1 MSNKLTLLLTI
12 AALFSGAAVG
22 WSGKSRNDWP
32 PYSRLEGPGE
42 VVYELR
48 LGLPGRP
55 VPIQLWKLSD
65 SDQEEQLLV
74 EFEDSH
80 VAHSPYDLVD
90 VKFQDDE
97 LAVLMRFD
105 FNIRRAE
112 DDGGSVYRRGGNT
125 WGANYTYI
133 YLLASSD
140 PERTLARR
148 GYKLSPLRRHRQTPY
163 AQVSEMWL
171 TPNMRAEPREGS
183 DQYGTNPWYAEMLQ
197 TAIVPYSVTLETSR
211 VVEMRIGEGEEA
223 EVIRY
228 ENDIVGYFR
237 NDERNDLSR
246 HGWPEGIL
254 SHPLSWYKDEEVER
268 LVEMIRSARWEDD
281 PSFARYL
288 REDMI
293 ESLSGVDHQVKLLD
307 PEQGMNDF
315 SEFLGTVIEDES
327 ELAALMGNVRVAL
340 EFHEEYTAR
349 LNEEARIRRNEY
361 HARQREEALE
371 RQRMAK
377 ERAEADRLIRERR
390 REERRIEIER
400 RRQQREAE
408 RAE

>member
-1 MSNKLTLLLTI
+1 MSNKPTLLLTI

-48 LGLPGRP
+48 FGLPGRP

-74 EFEDSH
+74 EFRQPH
-80 VAHSPYDLVD
+80 VVKWPYELVD

-97 LAVLMRFD
+97 LAFLMRF
-105 FNIRRAE
+105 NLSLRRAE
-112 DDGGSVYRRGGNT
+112 DESGSVYRRAGNSWGNT
-125 WGANYTYI
+125 YQYG

-148 GYKLSPLRRHRQTPY
+148 GYKLSPLRKHWQTPY

-183 DQYGTNPWYAEMLQ
+183 DQYGTNPWYAE
-197 TAIVPYSVTLETSR
+197 TFPPYSVTLETSR

-228 ENDIVGYFR
+228 ENDIDGYFR
-237 NDERNDLSR
+237 NDERNERS
-246 HGWPEGIL
+246 GYFWPEGIL
-254 SHPLSWYKDEEVER
+254 SHPLSYYKDEEVER

-281 PSFARYL
+281 PNFARYL

-315 SEFLGTVIEDES
+315 SEFLGTVIEDET
-327 ELAALMGNVRVAL
+327 ELAALMGDVRVAL